1 MEKKIVDEGDVFGTL
16 LTDLSKAFGC
26 IPHEFIIT
34 KLQSYG
40 FHIDALKLIHDYFSN
55 RKQRV
60 TVNDSDSSWKDI
72 FYGIPKGLL
81 ILGSL
86 LFNIHLCDLFYIL
99 ENLDIASYE
108 DDTTVYSSNET
119 VSQSVIGV
127 LETSSPLLF
136 RSFNNNSITTLID
149 GLSIESSSRHRN

>member
-1 MEKKIVDEGDVFGTL
+1 MEKRIVDEGDVFGTL
-16 LTDLSKAFGC
+16 LKDLSKVFGS
-26 IPHEFIIT
+26 IPHEFIIA

-40 FHIDALKLIHDYFSN
+40 FHIDALNLIHDYLSN

-72 FYGIPKGLL
+72 FYGIPKGL

-108 DDTTVYSSNET
+108 DDATIYPSNET

-136 RSFNNNSITTLID
+136 GSFNNNSITALID
-149 GLSIESSSRHRN
+149 GLSTESSSRHRN